1 MFIAT
6 GKPAIC
12 VGYVSTLTDNAVCVP
27 PKPPGPIP
35 NLFILVKSS
44 SSNSFTYGISE
55 LLSAGLAKAFFASI
69 AHFSNVPPIQT
80 PTTIGGHALAPAFFT
95 AVNTASFTP
104 SIPSAG
110 FNINTLLIF
119 SLPNPFGA
127 TVIFIFSPGTIL

>member
-44 SSNSFTYGISE
+44 SSNSFTYGIS
-55 LLSAGLAKAFFASI
+55 
-69 AHFSNVPPIQT
+69 
-80 PTTIGGHALAPAFFT
+80 
-95 AVNTASFTP
+95 
-104 SIPSAG
+104 
-110 FNINTLLIF
+110 
-119 SLPNPFGA
+119 
-127 TVIFIFSPGTIL
+127 